1 MKILIISHNPLTD
14 QSNMGKTL
22 CSLFSG
28 FIAEELCQLYIYPTI
43 PNEKRCGSYF
53 RITDKQA
60 LRSVWDRR
68 SCGGR
73 MDVVCQAAGMYEHS
87 ADARFYRR
95 RILGS
100 APAGLMRDAM
110 WRCSGWYSDALRAWL
125 EEEKLDG
132 IFVAPGGATFLYT
145 MALRIQ
151 AELGIPVVCY
161 LCDEYYFVKTPGGLF
176 ARWQLRLRQRKM
188 ETLMA
193 KTTHLVTICP
203 ELLKPYQQR
212 FGVPGTVLMT
222 GAAIPLAV
230 APQGETNPETISYFG
245 NIRCNRYKT
254 LVDVAGML
262 DAINLEQGKHYKLR
276 IYTAESDREICRLLQ
291 KYESVEWMGFLTGE
305 EFADALQ
312 TAGLLLHVE
321 AFGDETVE
329 KVKHSVS
336 TKIADSLASG
346 VPLVA
351 YGPESVASMA
361 YLRRNGC
368 AIVATEPGKLRQTL
382 LAAFTREDLRQKAVE
397 RALQAAAENHDA
409 AQNST
414 RLREIWE
421 NVLRREKE

>member
-22 CSLFSG
+22 CSLFSR

-125 EEEKLDG
+125 EEEKPDG

-222 GAAIPLAV
+222 GTALVGAEKPRTDS
-230 APQGETNPETISYFG
+230 APKNLSYFG
-245 NIRCNRYKT
+245 NIRCDRY
-254 LVDVAGML
+254 LALAEVAGAL
-262 DAINLEQGKHYKLR
+262 DTINKEMGAAYRLR
-276 IYTAESDREICRLLQ
+276 IYTAESDRKICRLLQ